1 MPATFT
7 FNGVNKIIGAD
18 TTGSF
23 DVSYLYSRWKDW
35 VLTSD
40 NSKYEQAFRFV
51 GGDPTVGGKSLGI
64 TYFFT
69 NNWVFQPYSEDH
81 RLQINGNLF
90 TDSGDSPFIPASGSF
105 SVTIESSVSNLT
117 DAQILLSE
125 QQKALDYT
133 NGYITYDTLAG
144 VSGSSHPIGT
154 PSEPVNNINQALTIA
169 NLYGYHKI
177 FLRNNV
183 NFTSQSDISNFVIE
197 GLSSNIILNMD
208 GCIVNNT
215 SFKNLTVTGNPQ

>member
-1 MPATFT
+1 MSITFT
-7 FNGVNKIIGAD
+7 FDGINKIIEAD

-40 NSKYEQAFRFV
+40 NSKYQQAFRFV

-69 NNWVFQPYSEDH
+69 NNWVFQPFSADH
-81 RLQINGNLF
+81 RLQVNGNLF
-90 TDSGDSPFIPASGSF
+90 TDAGTSPFIPASGSY

-117 DAQILLSE
+117 DAQILLND
-125 QQKALDYT
+125 QQKALEYS
-133 NGYITYDTLAG
+133 NGYIYYDLITG
-144 VSGSSHPIGT
+144 VSGSEHPTGT
-154 PSEPVNNINQALTIA
+154 PSEPVNNISQAITIA

-177 FLRNNV
+177 FLRDDV
-183 NFTSQSDISNFVIE
+183 NLDSTIDVSSFVLE
-197 GLSSNIILNMD
+197 GLSPNIKVNMND
-208 GCIVNNT
+208 CIANNT
-215 SFKNLTVTGNPQ
+215 SFKNVVLTGKAQ